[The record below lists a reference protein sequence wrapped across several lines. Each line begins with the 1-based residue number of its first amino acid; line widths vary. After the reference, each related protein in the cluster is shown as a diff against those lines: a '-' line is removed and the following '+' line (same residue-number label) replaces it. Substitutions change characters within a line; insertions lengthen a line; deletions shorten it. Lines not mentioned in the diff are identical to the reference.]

1 MEGHM
6 GDRFRQ
12 WIQGRYGTDQ
22 LNRFLSIVVLI
33 LLVISIFARNVILDL
48 VIMLL
53 LIWEL
58 YRTLSRDIGKRQDE
72 NQKFLDVTG
81 RVTGFFRGGMR
92 QAKDRDHLYFKCP
105 NCGQKVRVPRYKG
118 HIEITCPKCRTK
130 FVKDTGKLHG

>member
-118 HIEITCPKCRTK
+118 HIEITCPKCGTK
-130 FVKDTGKLHG
+130 FVKDTGKLR